1 MVTSSLKQIKK
12 LSMDPMLKRETDGKG
27 KRGRDAFEME
37 NEGHEEQEQESD
49 NDFDEAIDAS
59 VVEEVSSVRSKK
71 KKKEN
76 MGRDNPLVKS
86 LNDAL
91 NDVKGKGK
99 AIMKDKK
106 QELTGI
112 KEVDDLEQ
120 RIKNLEAIFSKLRDI
135 KLKQKKVIVISDDDT
150 SSDHDTSKDSQ
161 DCLSED
167 SSEYLINFLSSHDPQ
182 WQFLRQTEEED
193 AKTFPYA
200 D

>member
-1 MVTSSLKQIKK
+1 
-12 LSMDPMLKRETDGKG
+12 
-27 KRGRDAFEME
+27 
-37 NEGHEEQEQESD
+37 
-49 NDFDEAIDAS
+49 
-59 VVEEVSSVRSKK
+59 
-71 KKKEN
+71 
-76 MGRDNPLVKS
+76 
-86 LNDAL
+86 L

-99 AIMKDKK
+99 TIMKDKK

-182 WQFLRQTEEED
+182 WQFLRRTEEED
-193 AKTFPYA
+193 PLPLDIAYPLQEIASSSKGTNTRSEARYDLRSLGPI
-200 D
+200 